1 MIDKLPYHSSINKKI
16 MKKNYVIGL
25 LAAAAVGVIAGI
37 LLAPAKGKDLRN
49 QIRDK
54 TLDLANKVK
63 SGLHN
68 GMEKIG
74 VSKEKETAEV

>member
-1 MIDKLPYHSSINKKI
+1 

-49 QIRDK
+49 QIKDK
-54 TLDLANKVK
+54 SRDLANKMK
-63 SGLHN
+63 STLKN
-68 GMEKIG
+68 GMETFSG
-74 VSKEKETAEV
+74 KEEEAT